1 MKTIT
6 LEQLHDLINTHISRG
21 GVVIDAYR
29 GESCDVVAGAVL
41 EEGDRGESLHLRCP
55 TQDSGWGT
63 HIPAD
68 DVLDVEDNVVSYCL
82 SRGSSYLG
90 DVIFLSPARV
100 EDILQPQTT

>member
-6 LEQLHDLINTHISRG
+6 HKQLHDLINTHISRG
-21 GVVIDAYR
+21 GVVLDAYR

-55 TQDSGWGT
+55 ARDSGWGT
-63 HIPAD
+63 CIPSD
-68 DVLDVEDNVVSYCL
+68 DGLDVEGNVVSYRP
-82 SRGSSYLG
+82 SAGFGYLG